1 MQKINNLIEDY
12 QRRSSNIESQLK
24 SSKCKE
30 DNVNINRLSAKL
42 HCYKT
47 FVVELER
54 LVDEINEKNQRI

>member
-54 LVDEINEKNQRI
+54 LVVEINNEHQRI